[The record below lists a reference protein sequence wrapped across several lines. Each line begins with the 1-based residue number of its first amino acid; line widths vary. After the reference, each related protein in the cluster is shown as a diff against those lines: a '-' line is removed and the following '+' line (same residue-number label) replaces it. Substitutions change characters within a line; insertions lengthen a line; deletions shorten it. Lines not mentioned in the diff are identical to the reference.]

1 VARVSANG
9 IEIEYETLGDPRHP
23 AMLLIMGLGAQL
35 VHWPDAFC
43 RGLAGRGFH
52 VVRFDNRDSGLS
64 SWFTSS
70 GRPDLS
76 AVVGQVMRGERA
88 DVPYRLDDMAADALG
103 LLDALGIGK
112 AHMIG
117 ASMGGSIAQ
126 LVAVHHPDRT
136 RSLVSMMSTS
146 GRPELGTAE
155 RDVVKVVL
163 GRPPPEDREALIRY
177 VVRVRQAIGSPRHP
191 ESEAEH
197 RALVERALARAWNPD
212 GNDRQYA
219 AVIASGHRVEL
230 LPKVRVPTLVLHG
243 EDDPLLPQD
252 HARDTALLVPGAEI
266 EIYPGWGHDIPR
278 GMIPTLVERI
288 AVFCKAAG

>member
-1 VARVSANG
+1 MARARANG
-9 IEIEYETLGDPRHP
+9 IDIEYETLGDRSHP
-23 AMLLIMGLGAQL
+23 AMLMIMGLGAQL
-35 VHWPDAFC
+35 VHWPDTFC
-43 RGLAGRGFH
+43 QGLAERGFH

-64 SWFTSS
+64 TKFTSA

-76 AVVGQVMRGERA
+76 AVVTQVMMGQRA
-88 DVPYRLDDMAADALG
+88 DVPYRLDDMAADAVG
-103 LLDALGIGK
+103 LIDALGIAK

-126 LVAVHHPDRT
+126 LVAFHHPART

-146 GRPELGTAE
+146 GRPELGAAE
-155 RDVVKVVL
+155 REVVKVIL
-163 GRPPPEDREALIRY
+163 GRPPPDDREALIRHIL
-177 VVRVRQAIGSPRHP
+177 RVRQAIGSPRHP

-197 RALVERALARAWNPD
+197 RALVERALVRAYNPD

-230 LPKVRVPTLVLHG
+230 LAKVRVPTLVLHG

-252 HARDTALLVPGAEI
+252 HARDTAMLVPGAEI
-266 EIYPGWGHDIPR
+266 EVYPGWGHDIPK